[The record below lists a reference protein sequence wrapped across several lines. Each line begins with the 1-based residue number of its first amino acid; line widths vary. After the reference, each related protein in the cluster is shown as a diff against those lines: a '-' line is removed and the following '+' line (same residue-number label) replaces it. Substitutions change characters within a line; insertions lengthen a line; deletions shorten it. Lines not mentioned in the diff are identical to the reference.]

1 MLQSTI
7 FYTFK
12 PKIVFITVK
21 IILNP
26 NYKKQ
31 EKAILQLVN
40 HFFDEGNLIVQGSRN
55 TIKSNFLNGE
65 IVNIKFFKK
74 PGLFKSLIYSFFRST
89 KAKRSFDY
97 ANYLI
102 NHHIN
107 TAIPIAY
114 IEQRNNLGFL
124 GDSFY
129 ISQQIDYDFTI
140 RELIHDPLFP
150 ERNEILEQFTEFTFR
165 MHEAKVNFLDHS
177 PGNTLIISRECGN
190 HDFHLIDLNR
200 MKFEDLSIEKR
211 MDNFKKM
218 WLSKQ
223 MVKVVAKKYA
233 QLSNLPPEKIQSLL
247 LKKTTQF
254 KRKITKKKYWKRKL
268 KLMQ

>member
-1 MLQSTI
+1 
-7 FYTFK
+7 
-12 PKIVFITVK
+12 VK
-21 IILNP
+21 ITLNP
-26 NYKKQ
+26 NYINQ

-55 TIKSNFLNGE
+55 TIKSNFIGDE
-65 IVNIKFFKK
+65 KVNIKFFQK
-74 PGLFKSLIYSFFRST
+74 PGFIKSIIYSFFRST

-102 NHHIN
+102 NHNIQ
-107 TAIPIAY
+107 TPLPIAF
-114 IEQRNNLGFL
+114 IEERNRFGLL

-140 RELIHDPLFP
+140 RELIHDPLFL
-150 ERNEILEQFTEFTFR
+150 ERNTILEQFTAFTYK

-177 PGNTLIISRECGN
+177 PGNTLIIKKGN
-190 HDFHLIDLNR
+190 GSYDFFLIDLNR
-200 MKFEDLSIEKR
+200 MKFENLSIEKR

-223 MVKVVAKKYA
+223 MVKVVANKYA
-233 QLSNLPPEKIQSLL
+233 KLSGQTEEKLHQILL
-247 LKKTTQF
+247 EKTKVF
-254 KRKITKKKYWKRKL
+254 KGKIARKKYWKRKL